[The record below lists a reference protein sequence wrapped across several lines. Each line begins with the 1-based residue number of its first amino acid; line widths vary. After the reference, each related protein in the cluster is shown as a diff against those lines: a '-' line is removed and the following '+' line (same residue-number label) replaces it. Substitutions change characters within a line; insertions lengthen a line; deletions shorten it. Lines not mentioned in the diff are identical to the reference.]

1 MLTIR
6 WMAFLLLLVPV
17 GVGAAEKG
25 AAEGAL
31 QTLQKNIQGLHIDA
45 VQPAPIAGLYEIV
58 SGRNIYYSDLD
69 GHHLIAGGHIF
80 DTSNRRDLTAV
91 RLQELNTIDWKILPL
106 DKAVVSGDPKG
117 LPVAVFTDP
126 DCPYCRKL
134 EQELVGIQGVK
145 VYSFLF
151 PLSQLHKDAKAHA
164 ASIWC
169 AKDQHQAMMDI
180 MLHNKPV
187 AKGTCDTPIDQI
199 HALGVK
205 LGITGTPT
213 MIAGDGRIF
222 PGFKK
227 AADIKKWLAKQ

>member
-1 MLTIR
+1 MKTIR
-6 WMAFLLLLVPV
+6 WMVVLLFLLPIS
-17 GVGAAEKG
+17 VGAAEKG
-25 AAEGAL
+25 ATESVL
-31 QTLQKNIQGLHIDA
+31 HTLQKNIQGLHIDA

-58 SGRNIYYSDLD
+58 SGRKIYYADID

-80 DTSNRRDLTAV
+80 DTSNRQDLTAV
-91 RLQELNTIDWKILPL
+91 RLQQLNSIDWSILPL

-134 EQELVGIQGVK
+134 EQELVGLKGVK

-151 PLSQLHKDAKAHA
+151 PLSQLHKNAKEHA
-164 ASIWC
+164 QSIWC
-169 AKDQHQAMMDI
+169 AKDQHQAMLDI
-180 MLHNKPV
+180 MLYNKAV
-187 AKGTCDTPIDQI
+187 AKGTCATPIDQI

-222 PGFKK
+222 PGFKRS
-227 AADIKKWLAKQ
+227 ADLKKWLAKK